1 MTWFHGAMAHN
12 SAKCILITL
21 SRKGIKWRC
30 GEVRR
35 GAKRSKKRILGMKY
49 GTQCLDAVSEHE
61 DIILSGSGSD
71 IYFLNYLQ
79 SVS

>member
-1 MTWFHGAMAHN
+1 MTWLHGAMAHD

-35 GAKRSKKRILGMKY
+35 GAKRSKQRILGMKY

-71 IYFLNYLQ
+71 IFFFNYLQ